1 MAISFPGSPSTGQKF
16 THGNK
21 SWTWNGNSWIGTTT
35 AGSDAATLGG
45 ISSSSFLRS
54 DASDSTTSN
63 LQIQGTLR
71 VGPNLTPD
79 RDGFLFI
86 PGGALSTIQANNEN
100 VNFDNNQG
108 NIHIRTMNNS
118 SVTPA
123 ERISILSTGNVGIGT
138 NNPSVKFEVDG
149 TASIKQGG
157 YLYFGISTT
166 ENSWKN
172 RITGFNT
179 STLHINSQGIQI
191 DNSGYASP
199 AVVWLKANASELSHK
214 GNTIWHA
221 GNDGSGSG
229 LDADTLDGLHAS
241 DIGGGGASDHPQG
254 TILTDDN
261 GSITGSVAST
271 NDAGSLTGSVT
282 STDNFENVILTAFLN
297 DGDISQ
303 TSNGVNATKTLAI
316 HDGVTGGGVE
326 MLRNDLANLS
336 TSMVNQSIQLM
347 NIATQS
353 PYDLL
358 IAGSIPSRITL
369 TETLVGHD
377 MFTLEDSGNRIR
389 CTKDVPN
396 NINIKLEVKLRTNAN
411 YRFEVW
417 KNEARQSAL
426 DHYTQINVHNTMTS
440 YTAVSFNDILEF
452 RCYSYDGSVNTINIL
467 DGGFISL
474 QLIGS

>member
-1 MAISFPGSPSTGQKF
+1 NGS
-16 THGNK
+16 
-21 SWTWNGNSWIGTTT
+21 SWIGTTT
-35 AGSDAATLGG
+35 TGGDAATLGG
-45 ISSSSFLRS
+45 ISASSFLRS

-199 AVVWLKANASELSHK
+199 AVVWLKANASELSH
-214 GNTIWHA
+214 
-221 GNDGSGSG
+221 
-229 LDADTLDGLHAS
+229 
-241 DIGGGGASDHPQG
+241 
-254 TILTDDN
+254 
-261 GSITGSVAST
+261 
-271 NDAGSLTGSVT
+271 
-282 STDNFENVILTAFLN
+282 
-297 DGDISQ
+297 
-303 TSNGVNATKTLAI
+303 
-316 HDGVTGGGVE
+316 
-326 MLRNDLANLS
+326 
-336 TSMVNQSIQLM
+336 
-347 NIATQS
+347 
-353 PYDLL
+353 
-358 IAGSIPSRITL
+358 
-369 TETLVGHD
+369 
-377 MFTLEDSGNRIR
+377 
-389 CTKDVPN
+389 
-396 NINIKLEVKLRTNAN
+396 
-411 YRFEVW
+411 
-417 KNEARQSAL
+417 
-426 DHYTQINVHNTMTS
+426 
-440 YTAVSFNDILEF
+440 
-452 RCYSYDGSVNTINIL
+452 
-467 DGGFISL
+467 
-474 QLIGS
+474 